1 MKCGNLIKTNIMSQ
15 INISFDDIRSTKHF
29 QSLSFIQKKMTL
41 EKGNVMAIQNG
52 LNIVSNIGFEKWNN
66 QTMASYRN
74 TQIIKELTKTK
85 IK

>member
-1 MKCGNLIKTNIMSQ
+1 MSQ

-29 QSLSFIQKKMTL
+29 KSLSFIQKKMTL